1 MRILVL
7 QHSPL
12 DHPGVMRRYLA
23 EDGIAWD
30 AIDVHAGQSI
40 PPLDGYDALLVM
52 GGPQQTDQE
61 AAYPWL
67 VGEKQFIR
75 RAVLEE
81 RKPVL
86 GICLGS
92 QLIAEVMGGRVGPME
107 RPEIGVLD
115 IETTTEAAGDA
126 LLKGLPVPA
135 KTLQWHLY
143 GVMDLPPGARHL
155 MHSRAWKNQA
165 FRVGRLAYGLQFHME
180 LSADMVMAVEAYP
193 EYVAALEVQHGVGA
207 LTRLVDETERN
218 AGEMDRSMRHIFD
231 NFISLAQGHG
241 Q

>member
-12 DHPGVMRRYLA
+12 DHPGVMRRYPA
-23 EDGIAWD
+23 EDGIDWD
-30 AIDVHAGQSI
+30 AIDTYTGESI
-40 PPLDGYDALLVM
+40 PPLDGYGALLVM

-61 AAYPWL
+61 SAHPWL

-81 RKPVL
+81 SKPVL
-86 GICLGS
+86 GICLGA
-92 QLIAEVMGGRVGPME
+92 QLIAEVMGGRVGAMA

-135 KTLQWHLY
+135 KTLQWHLNA
-143 GVMDLPPGARHL
+143 VLDLPPGARRL
-155 MHSRAWKNQA
+155 MRSRACENQA
-165 FRVGRLAYGLQFHME
+165 FRVGGLAYGMQFHME
-180 LSADMVMAVEAYP
+180 LSADMVMGVEAYP
-193 EYVAALEVQHGVGA
+193 QYVAALEAQQGA
-207 LTRLVDETERN
+207 GAVTRLAEETERN
-218 AGEMDRSMRHIFD
+218 AVALDRSARLIYD
-231 NFISLAQGHG
+231 NFLSLARAQ
-241 Q
+241 